1 MKDSSVETTDSATT
15 SAAPSIGKTLDM
27 QRRNFFPFSLLW
39 FSIVALELSLLA
51 GVSITESDIWVHLR
65 NAQELLTRHSFLRAD
80 LYTFTTAGAP
90 LLNFEWLSELTY
102 YLAFRAWGLGGL
114 LAVYMVL
121 LWLIFGVVYY
131 LALRRG
137 ANCGDAALVTMAAV
151 ALGYCSFGPRMHH
164 FGWLCLAVLLLVLE
178 RFQRTGKGLW
188 LLPPLFALWINL
200 HGSWVFGFVVMG
212 TYIVT
217 GLVEGQWNNVVAERW
232 TPAQLKKLLLA
243 SAASAVALFANPYG
257 YKLVWYP
264 FELLSRQQAVRDN
277 MTEWQSV
284 DFHSGWGKMAMCM
297 ILALLAAAWFSPQ
310 PWKLRDVLLAA
321 FAVWAS
327 LTHLRFLLFAAIM
340 LVPILGPRLRLFPP
354 YDAKKDKPWLNLAIS
369 AAIVAIIVGSY
380 PSAAQLQ
387 KTLDTYFPRD
397 ALRFMQQKQI
407 TGRLFHYYAFGGY
420 IEWNAPTLKTF
431 ADPRTDIFVY
441 NGVLDDYLKINAI
454 DRPLEL
460 LDKYK
465 IDYVLFPVNRPLTYV
480 LDHSAGWRRIY
491 EDKVAKLYER
501 VPAAGSTLKVQSN

>member
-1 MKDSSVETTDSATT
+1 
-15 SAAPSIGKTLDM
+15 
-27 QRRNFFPFSLLW
+27 
-39 FSIVALELSLLA
+39 
-51 GVSITESDIWVHLR
+51 
-65 NAQELLTRHSFLRAD
+65 
-80 LYTFTTAGAP
+80 
-90 LLNFEWLSELTY
+90 
-102 YLAFRAWGLGGL
+102 
-114 LAVYMVL
+114 
-121 LWLIFGVVYY
+121 
-131 LALRRG
+131 
-137 ANCGDAALVTMAAV
+137 
-151 ALGYCSFGPRMHH
+151 
-164 FGWLCLAVLLLVLE
+164 
-178 RFQRTGKGLW
+178 
-188 LLPPLFALWINL
+188 
-200 HGSWVFGFVVMG
+200 
-212 TYIVT
+212 
-217 GLVEGQWNNVVAERW
+217 
-232 TPAQLKKLLLA
+232 
-243 SAASAVALFANPYG
+243 
-257 YKLVWYP
+257 
-264 FELLSRQQAVRDN
+264 
-277 MTEWQSV
+277 
-284 DFHSGWGKMAMCM
+284 M
-297 ILALLAAAWFSPQ
+297 ILALLGAAWFSPQ

-354 YDAKKDKPWLNLAIS
+354 YDARKDKPWLNLAIS

-380 PSAAQLQ
+380 PSATQLQ
-387 KTLDTYFPRD
+387 NKIDTYFPRD

-501 VPAAGSTLKVQSN
+501 VPAAASTLKVQSN